1 MLKKKD
7 LSEKEL
13 VEACVA
19 NDRRAQ
25 ERLFRKFFPGMMRM
39 CMRYTDDKGV
49 AMEIVNAG
57 FLRVFKKLHTFS
69 FSGSLEGWIRRLV
82 FHSLSDHFKK
92 QTKPVHFLSLE
103 DRDAPHESSALDH
116 LFWEDIIKL
125 VDFLPAASKEVF
137 WLYAIEGY
145 SHAEIAERA
154 NISVGT
160 SKWHLS
166 NARSKLKTL
175 ILQTNNKTNYA
186 G

>member
-1 MLKKKD
+1 MFKKKV
-7 LSEKEL
+7 LSEKDL

-25 ERLFRKFFPGMMRM
+25 EELFRRFFPTMMRM
-39 CMRYTDDKGV
+39 CMRYAEDKAV

-69 FSGSLEGWIRRLV
+69 FSGSLEGWIRRLI

-92 QTKPVHFLSLE
+92 QTKSVHFLSIE
-103 DRDAPHESSALDH
+103 DRDAPHESTALDQ

-125 VDFLPAASKEVF
+125 VDYLPAASKEVF

-166 NARSKLKTL
+166 NARKKLKKL
-175 ILQTNNKTNYA
+175 IHQINNRTNYA